1 MPWLIFAVLVWIIVL
16 FIVRIKELGRL
27 WSAGFW
33 SIIVSYYL
41 NTLLTGKGFYQFQE
55 TFLTYHGIPF
65 LYLAA
70 LGGIAIIIM
79 RFLPQEKFWQLPY
92 LILFSAGLTGLDF
105 FAQSR
110 NYLLFLQWS
119 LLDNFL
125 FKVFTIITI
134 VWLSNLTI
142 KQQERRYYF

>member
-16 FIVRIKELGRL
+16 LIVRIKELGRL

-41 NTLLTGKGFYQFQE
+41 NTLLIGKGFYQFQE
-55 TFLTYHGIPF
+55 TFYAYQGIPLF
-65 LYLAA
+65 YLAA

-79 RFLPQEKFWQLPY
+79 RFLPKEKFWQLPY

-105 FAQSR
+105 FAHSG
-110 NYLLFLQWS
+110 NYILFLQWP

-125 FKVFTIITI
+125 FKLFAIITI